1 MRAPTRLCWRM
12 HLIDIGANL
21 THDSFASD
29 LDSVLARARAAG
41 LDRIIVTGA
50 SAASSRA
57 AFALARAHPEL
68 LSATAGL
75 HPHHASDYNS
85 EVDQD
90 FRDLLGHPEV
100 LAVGETGLD
109 YFRDLAPRSA
119 QIFAFEQQLGIASD
133 CGKPLFLHQRDA
145 HDDFLGCLKNVRD
158 QIGAVVV
165 HCFTADRKALFDYLD
180 RDFHIGI
187 TGWICDERR
196 GQHLRELVR
205 QIPADRLMLETDSPY
220 LLPRDLL
227 PKPSKHRNEPAFLGH
242 IAATVAAERG
252 EAVALTA
259 AASSAT
265 ARTFFGLV

>member
-1 MRAPTRLCWRM
+1 M

-29 LDSVLARARAAG
+29 LDDVLARARAAG
-41 LDRIIVTGA
+41 LDHIIVTGA
-50 SAASSRA
+50 SADGSLA
-57 AFALARAHPEL
+57 ALELARAHPNL

-85 EVDQD
+85 EIDLG
-90 FRDLLGHPEV
+90 FRELLRHPEV

-109 YFRDLAPRSA
+109 YYRDLSPRSA

-158 QIGAVVV
+158 QVGPVVV
-165 HCFTADRKALFDYLD
+165 HCFTADRKELFDYLD
-180 RDFHIGI
+180 RDYYIGI

-205 QIPADRLMLETDSPY
+205 HIPAERLMLETDSPY
-220 LLPRDLL
+220 LLPRDLS
-227 PKPSKHRNEPAFLGH
+227 PKPRQHRNEPAFLAH
-242 IAATVAAERG
+242 IAAAIAAERG
-252 EAVALTA
+252 EDVTLTA

-265 ARTFFGLV
+265 ARVFFGLGRA